1 MLLAHS
7 MGSKIS
13 YYFLRWVLWNELE
26 ENVRKCITF
35 VPAIAKAE
43 SSTSPG
49 SISNG
54 SSKSLA
60 GSLGLA
66 TKSNPN
72 VIQDPMPPPP
82 SRSAIRRQRQNAT
95 HGQRS
100 QTPLAASVV
109 SASPSGTRKYSF
121 PYLERADIRQ
131 AQVLARKI
139 GVKIPKALI
148 AKIKNQDDPKFLKSL
163 SYSLEHDGAKLVE
176 EVFKLNISSLVGVLM
191 PKVHFAHSLLLL
203 LVGCY
208 SRIYT
213 SLSWCFLFEEVNSA
227 VAKPCAAAV
236 VAAHSTANPIITP
249 CLLALPASGDGIA
262 RWHVLA
268 MGTKVRQ
275 TVR

>member
-1 MLLAHS
+1 

-26 ENVRKCITF
+26 DAVRQCITF

-43 SSTSPG
+43 TSTSPRSVG
-49 SISNG
+49 NG

-82 SRSAIRRQRQNAT
+82 SGSAIRRQRQNAT
-95 HGQRS
+95 DGQRS
-100 QTPLAASVV
+100 RTPLAANFV
-109 SASPSGTRKYSF
+109 SESPSSSSNSRKYSF
-121 PYLERADIRQ
+121 PYLERADIRR
-131 AQVLARKI
+131 AQLLARKI

-163 SYSLEHDGAKLVE
+163 SFSLEHDGAKLVE

-191 PKVHFAHSLLLL
+191 PKVLLFHTVDHYPPAPACWLIGWLPFVLL
-203 LVGCY
+203 PLY
-208 SRIYT
+208 PSRGA
-213 SLSWCFLFEEVNSA
+213 SFGRRRSQKSPVC
-227 VAKPCAAAV
+227 CG
-236 VAAHSTANPIITP
+236 
-249 CLLALPASGDGIA
+249 ALH
-262 RWHVLA
+262 RC
-268 MGTKVRQ
+268 
-275 TVR
+275 